1 MELME
6 KQGFTQTEV
15 GIIPDYWEV
24 NPLEYYFDFIS
35 YGFTNPMP
43 TTNNGIFMVTAR
55 DVNYGEILYDSS
67 RLTSE
72 WAYNK
77 LLTKKSKPI
86 KNDILLTKDGT
97 LGRLAIVGDE
107 KICINQSVAIIRPNT
122 KVYPLFLKKLL
133 ESNYYQRVMLEN
145 AGGSTIKHIYV
156 SIVNKMLIGVP
167 PTLTEQKA
175 IATALSDVDDLI
187 AHLDKLITKKKAIK
201 QGAMQQLLIP
211 SHKGGKRLAGFTG
224 EWKENKLGDIGE
236 CIIGLTY
243 SPSNVVNSGTLV
255 LRSSNI
261 QNDQL
266 SFKDN
271 VYVNSIIPEKLRV
284 RKGDILVCVRNGSR
298 RLIGKCAKIDERCEG
313 ETFGAFM
320 SVYRSQLN
328 DFISHAFKSYS
339 IEKQIEENLG
349 ATINQITNGTLNS
362 FKVWLPVDGKERIEI
377 VKVLDEM
384 DAEIVQYQEKKSK
397 YQLIKQGMMQELL
410 TGKTRLV

>member
-1 MELME
+1 
-6 KQGFTQTEV
+6 
-15 GIIPDYWEV
+15 
-24 NPLEYYFDFIS
+24 
-35 YGFTNPMP
+35 
-43 TTNNGIFMVTAR
+43 
-55 DVNYGEILYDSS
+55 
-67 RLTSE
+67 
-72 WAYNK
+72 
-77 LLTKKSKPI
+77 
-86 KNDILLTKDGT
+86 
-97 LGRLAIVGDE
+97 
-107 KICINQSVAIIRPNT
+107 
-122 KVYPLFLKKLL
+122 
-133 ESNYYQRVMLEN
+133 
-145 AGGSTIKHIYV
+145 
-156 SIVNKMLIGVP
+156 
-167 PTLTEQKA
+167 
-175 IATALSDVDDLI
+175 
-187 AHLDKLITKKKAIK
+187 
-201 QGAMQQLLIP
+201 
-211 SHKGGKRLAGFTG
+211 
-224 EWKENKLGDIGE
+224 
-236 CIIGLTY
+236 
-243 SPSNVVNSGTLV
+243 
-255 LRSSNI
+255 
-261 QNDQL
+261 NDQL